1 VIDYPEPST
10 ELDIPGVPEDTKY
23 LADRLDQQT
32 GYLREIRDATI
43 EREIQRPSRYQ
54 CLPGRN
60 DFPQQPRVSLKTFVV
75 SVSAACSVTVRIGAA
90 VDTVLDFPAAA
101 AQEFSFPVV
110 VDAGTDVTVLA
121 SAGTLRAAYFTGTPD
136 E

>member
-1 VIDYPEPST
+1 MIDYPEPST

-23 LADRLDQQT
+23 LADRLDRQT
-32 GYLREIRDATI
+32 EYLKEIRDATI
-43 EREIQRPSRYQ
+43 QREIQRPSRYMV
-54 CLPGRN
+54 LPGRN

-90 VDTVLDFPAAA
+90 VDTVFDFPGAAS
-101 AQEFSFPVV
+101 QEFNFPVV
-110 VDAGTDVTVLA
+110 VDAGTDVTVAA